1 MIAIPQNP
9 YRSMFFYYLHS
20 LSDQLALDDLLLDF
34 KELQPILSPRLKK
47 QLTYLA
53 YNRGLTGTKRI
64 LKGYLESRRNVNHT
78 LSADDFDLEMNLTN
92 VKQIF
97 RLDPDKREQ
106 LRRAKKIKILSF
118 AEFAVIHGA
127 TYVSDMTAASQYVKR
142 YLGEQCG
149 GL

>member
-1 MIAIPQNP
+1 
-9 YRSMFFYYLHS
+9 MFFYYLHS
-20 LSDQLALDDLLLDF
+20 LSDQLALTDLLSEF
-34 KELQPILSPRLKK
+34 KDLEPLISPRLKK

-78 LSADDFDLEMNLTN
+78 VVAEDFDLEMNLTN

-106 LRRAKKIKILSF
+106 LRKAKKIKNLSF
-118 AEFAVIHGA
+118 AEYAVIHGA
-127 TYVSDMTAASQYVKR
+127 TYVPDMTAASQYVKR